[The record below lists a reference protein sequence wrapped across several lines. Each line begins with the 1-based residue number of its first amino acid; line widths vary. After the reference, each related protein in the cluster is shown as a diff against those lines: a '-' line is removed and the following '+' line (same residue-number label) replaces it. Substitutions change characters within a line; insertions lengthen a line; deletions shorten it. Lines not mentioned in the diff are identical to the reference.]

1 MAFDLTWANVNSVA
15 IAPAALQVLIGGVIT
30 SCKLWIPTEE
40 RLRDSVEL
48 KREALRE
55 SVSRQLHSLLTIAEA
70 SISSELRGSPP
81 QSPDHVGD
89 FIKSFFRVAEV
100 FREIDRMYRRIRI
113 CHSYLLL
120 TVCAGIISLLVSIAW
135 PASTPIIAAFCSF
148 TIVTQL
154 LCVYWMRKIE
164 QRFEDYERIT

>member
-55 SVSRQLHSLLTIAEA
+55 SVSKQLHSLLTIAEA

-89 FIKSFFRVAEV
+89 FIKSFFLSKTHLFCWV
-100 FREIDRMYRRIRI
+100 FL
-113 CHSYLLL
+113 SF
-120 TVCAGIISLLVSIAW
+120 GSLAM
-135 PASTPIIAAFCSF
+135 ANRKF
-148 TIVTQL
+148 TTKK
-154 LCVYWMRKIE
+154 Y
-164 QRFEDYERIT
+164 